1 MDIMGASV
9 SIRPNASETTFP
21 AKSAPMKIKL
31 LALLLAP
38 LCAISLQAGTPAQ
51 EKEFLDKYKAAFEKG
66 DKAALESFLY
76 TEGANPMALEFYKMM
91 QADGIGGKVTKIEL
105 VDLTPEE
112 VKHAAEIQTGPDG
125 SKARLPLKPTKKLK
139 ITIEKKDENGSS
151 SSTSENFI
159 AEKDGKYVIPV
170 PATVK

>member
-1 MDIMGASV
+1 
-9 SIRPNASETTFP
+9 
-21 AKSAPMKIKL
+21 MKIKL

-38 LCAISLQAGTPAQ
+38 LCAVSLQAGTPAQ

-91 QADGIGGKVTKIEL
+91 QADGIGGKITKIEL

-112 VKHAAEIQTGPDG
+112 VKQAAEIQTGPDG

-151 SSTSENFI
+151 SSTSENFV